1 MRLPIFAS
9 VLFCTVTML
18 TGLAHAQPASTALQ
32 THYPAGSIQS
42 EQQASA
48 ALSEVS
54 TERKEIEQIFI
65 EDKNACY
72 DKFFVSSCLNSAR
85 EKRRM
90 ALRIVRKVEVE
101 ANAFMR
107 KEKADERD
115 RAVAERQFKA
125 SEKAEQSKA
134 LAPETDAVSAP
145 PADTVSDQ
153 EPQKP

>member
-1 MRLPIFAS
+1 MRLSIFAS
-9 VLFCTVTML
+9 VLFCVLNAMP
-18 TGLAHAQPASTALQ
+18 GLAFAQPASTALQ
-32 THYPAGSIQS
+32 IHYPAGSIQND
-42 EQQASA
+42 QQASA

-85 EKRRM
+85 EKRRI

-101 ANAFMR
+101 ANAFLR

-115 RAVAERQFKA
+115 RAVAERQLKA

-134 LAPETDAVSAP
+134 LAPETDALSAP
-145 PADTVSDQ
+145 PADAVSDQ